1 MNNKKIAITLGDIN
15 GVSIEVVIKA
25 LNSLNLS
32 EDQIILIGSKKALD
46 FHQNL
51 LNMNL
56 DKNYHIFN
64 IDDFLDIDIEPSDIK
79 IGKDTKL
86 SGIISYSSIKKA
98 CELALNHEI
107 KGIVTAPVSKNALNL
122 AGYNFNGQTEILQ
135 YFLGNL
141 NKKAQMLFVANNFRV
156 LLLTRH
162 IPLKDVYKQINEEM
176 IYSNIYNINE
186 ILKNIFKIKEP
197 RIAICSLNPHAG
209 ENGLLGTEEKDIFL
223 RAIKKLSTQGVNVTD
238 PMPADTLFTKV
249 KDNIYDCFISCYH
262 DQGLIPIK
270 LLAMENTVNLTVGL
284 DILRSSP
291 AHGTA
296 FDIAGKN
303 IANEKSMI
311 ESIKLIFKLIS

>member
-98 CELALNHEI
+98 CELALNNEI

>member
-51 LNMNL
+51 LNIKL
-56 DKNYHIFN
+56 DKNYHFFN
-64 IDDFLDIDIEPSDIK
+64 IDEFLDIDIQPSDIK

-98 CELALNHEI
+98 CELALNNEI
-107 KGIVTAPVSKNALNL
+107 KGIVTAPVSKNALNQ

-141 NKKAQMLFVANNFRV
+141 NKKAQMLFVADNFRV

-162 IPLKDVYKQINEEM
+162 IPLKDVYKQITEEM

-209 ENGLLGTEEKDIFL
+209 ENGLLGTEEQDIFSP
-223 RAIKKLSTQGVNVTD
+223 AIKKLSSQGVNVTN

-270 LLAMENTVNLTVGL
+270 LLAIQNTVNLTVGL

-303 IANEKSMI
+303 IADDKSMI

>member
-98 CELALNHEI
+98 CELALNNEI

-141 NKKAQMLFVANNFRV
+141 NKKAQMLFVANNFRD

-162 IPLKDVYKQINEEM
+162 IQLKDVYKQINEEM

>member
-1 MNNKKIAITLGDIN
+1 
-15 GVSIEVVIKA
+15 
-25 LNSLNLS
+25 
-32 EDQIILIGSKKALD
+32 
-46 FHQNL
+46 
-51 LNMNL
+51 
-56 DKNYHIFN
+56 
-64 IDDFLDIDIEPSDIK
+64 
-79 IGKDTKL
+79 
-86 SGIISYSSIKKA
+86 
-98 CELALNHEI
+98 
-107 KGIVTAPVSKNALNL
+107 
-122 AGYNFNGQTEILQ
+122 
-135 YFLGNL
+135 
-141 NKKAQMLFVANNFRV
+141 MLFVANNFRD

-162 IPLKDVYKQINEEM
+162 IQLKDVYKQINEEM

>member
-51 LNMNL
+51 LNIKLN
-56 DKNYHIFN
+56 KNYNIFN
-64 IDDFLDIDIEPSDIK
+64 IDDFLDIDIEPNDIK

-86 SGIISYSSIKKA
+86 SGIVSYSSIKKA
-98 CELALNHEI
+98 CELALNNEI
-107 KGIVTAPVSKNALNL
+107 NGIVTAPVSKNALNM

-162 IPLKDVYKQINEEM
+162 LPLKDVYKQINEEM

-197 RIAICSLNPHAG
+197 KIAICSLNPHAG
-209 ENGLLGTEEKDIFL
+209 ENGLLGTEEQDVFL
-223 RAIKKLSTQGVNVTD
+223 PAIKKLNSQGIKVTD

-270 LLAMENTVNLTVGL
+270 LLAIQNTVNLTVGL

-303 IANEKSMI
+303 IADEKSMI
-311 ESIKLIFKLIS
+311 ESIKLLFKLIS